1 MHMVDDGDRVRRLN
15 DLKRAIE
22 ALLPIM
28 SGIDVLRSSVAAYE
42 ACLAEVVRLIAEGSD
57 QEQLSSLSRAIPRLF
72 WLHKEWTPQ
81 LERTADGLFR
91 EPAWFAAADT
101 LHQHV
106 QDAAE
111 ELRIVGRY

>member
-1 MHMVDDGDRVRRLN
+1 MHMVDDGDRVRQLN

-22 ALLPIM
+22 AFLPIV
-28 SGIDVLRSSVAAYE
+28 SRVDELRAFAAAYE
-42 ACLAEVVRLIAEGSD
+42 ACLAEVERLLAEGSD
-57 QEQLSSLSRAIPRLF
+57 QEQLSCLSRAIPRLF

-81 LERTADGLFR
+81 LERTADGLYR
-91 EPAWFAAADT
+91 EPAWFAAADS